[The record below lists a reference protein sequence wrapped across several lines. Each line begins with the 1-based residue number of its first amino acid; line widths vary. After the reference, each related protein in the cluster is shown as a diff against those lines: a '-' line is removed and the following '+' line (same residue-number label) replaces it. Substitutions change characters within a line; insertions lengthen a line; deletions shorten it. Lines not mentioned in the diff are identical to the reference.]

1 VTGVEVILGGGA
13 AKFNATEANVD
24 DCGTPG
30 DFIKAARMR
39 GYDVVYTKEAMEEA
53 ASRGTKKLLGLFAR
67 NGKTPEFFRVF
78 PEKHYRVDEP
88 TLPQMTAA
96 ALEILEKDHDGF
108 FLLVEGSQID
118 WAGHDNN
125 LAYQI
130 SETLAFD
137 EAVKVVLDW
146 INEEQRRKLDTL
158 VIIAPDH
165 ETGGFAIRGAR
176 KENYKPGDLVKDTW
190 TTTKHTAGDV
200 VIWSQGP
207 GSKFLGRAVDNT
219 DLYQVMRNALQ

>member
-1 VTGVEVILGGGA
+1 T
-13 AKFNATEANVD
+13 D
-24 DCGTPG
+24 
-30 DFIKAARMR
+30 AARK
-39 GYDVVYTKEAMEEA
+39 GYQVVYTKKALDGVVA
-53 ASRGTKKLLGLFAR
+53 KGSRKILGLFAP
-67 NGKTPEFFRVF
+67 NGKTPELFRVF
-78 PEKHYRVDEP
+78 PQKHYRVDEP

-96 ALEILEKDHDGF
+96 ALEILEKDQDGF

-137 EAVKVVLDW
+137 EAVKAVLDW

-207 GSKFLGRAVDNT
+207 GSQYLGRAIDNT
-219 DLYQVMRNALQ
+219 DLYKVMRNALQ